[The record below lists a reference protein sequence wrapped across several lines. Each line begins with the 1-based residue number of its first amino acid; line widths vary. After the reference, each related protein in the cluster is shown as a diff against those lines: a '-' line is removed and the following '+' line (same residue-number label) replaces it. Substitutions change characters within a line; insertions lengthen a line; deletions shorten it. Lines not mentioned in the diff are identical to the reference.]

1 MNKLSN
7 KYFLNNK
14 RIRIPNLNN
23 DNSSSTSSSTN
34 KDIKL
39 SENGINNINNIKLF
53 KKQPNLKLKQ
63 NILESNDNKGFN
75 DLFEVFTSLKDNNQY
90 LISPNNMNYN
100 LDIISLNNNQ
110 LIQSL
115 KGHNNNITMV
125 RYFTNKK
132 IEYLISADIN
142 NIVIIWNI
150 SDINIE
156 KYKIKLKYNNWIYS
170 CLLLFNYDEINI
182 ITSCCGIGNTKVY
195 LFKDK
200 KITFLR
206 NIKNSK
212 NNNVYYLLAWY
223 NEKNKNNYIIEFC
236 KRKIVINN
244 INKNKLYSNLISEN
258 VKDSCYITG
267 FLFNSFLFSNSMNG
281 YVNIW
286 DLYENKLINHIFVN
300 NSILTNLIQWNE
312 KYIILINGN
321 KNSIIIIDYY
331 HGIIISNIFSQHE
344 KGILF
349 IKKIEHPI
357 YGESL
362 LTSGQD
368 GFIKLWLI

>member
-1 MNKLSN
+1 MKKLLN
-7 KYFLNNK
+7 KYFLKNK
-14 RIRIPNLNN
+14 RIRNPKLNN
-23 DNSSSTSSSTN
+23 ENLSSTSSSTN
-34 KDIKL
+34 NDINK
-39 SENGINNINNIKLF
+39 INDTNLF
-53 KKQPNLKLKQ
+53 KKNPNLKFKQ

-75 DLFEVFTSLKDNNQY
+75 DLFEVFTSLNDNNQY
-90 LISPNNMNYN
+90 LISPNHLNYN
-100 LDIISLNNNQ
+100 LDIISLDNNQ
-110 LIQSL
+110 LIKSL
-115 KGHNNNITMV
+115 KGHKSNITMV

-132 IEYLISADIN
+132 IEYLISVDIN
-142 NIVIIWNI
+142 NIVIIWNF
-150 SDINIE
+150 SDLKIK

-170 CLLLFNYDEINI
+170 CLLLFNYDVINV
-182 ITSCCGIGNTKVY
+182 ITSCCGIGNTKIF
-195 LFKDK
+195 LFNNK
-200 KITFLR
+200 KIIFLR

-212 NNNVYYLLAWY
+212 NNNVYYLLSWY
-223 NEKNKNNYIIEFC
+223 NEKDKNNYIIEFC

-244 INKNKLYSNLISEN
+244 INKNTLYANLISEC

-267 FLFNSFLFSNSMNG
+267 FLFKSFLVSNSLNG
-281 YVNIW
+281 YINIW
-286 DLYENKLINHIFVN
+286 DLYEKKLIHNIFVN

-349 IKKIEHPI
+349 IKKINHPI

-362 LTSGQD
+362 LTSGQN
-368 GFIKLWLI
+368 GFIKLWII